1 MNQLVRARKLNRFLH
16 QPTGQFSHLG
26 AKFHKGSSLTPAWDT
41 INVIFARPGKNG
53 TSGTRVMSVGMGY
66 DMEANDLALKRER
79 MMVTPTL
86 DFSDEDKQGTL
97 QPHDDALVVTVRIRG
112 YDVKK
117 VLVDQGSKV
126 EIMY

>member
-1 MNQLVRARKLNRFLH
+1 
-16 QPTGQFSHLG
+16 
-26 AKFHKGSSLTPAWDT
+26 
-41 INVIFARPGKNG
+41 
-53 TSGTRVMSVGMGY
+53 
-66 DMEANDLALKRER
+66 MEANDLALKRER

-86 DFSDEDKQGTL
+86 GFSDEDKQGTL

>member
-1 MNQLVRARKLNRFLH
+1 
-16 QPTGQFSHLG
+16 
-26 AKFHKGSSLTPAWDT
+26 
-41 INVIFARPGKNG
+41 
-53 TSGTRVMSVGMGY
+53 MSVGIGC

-86 DFSDEDKQGTL
+86 GFSDEDKQGTL